1 MVTPVAFDANVAH
14 FVTFLDQGKTIYQS
28 AK

>member
-1 MVTPVAFDANVAH
+1 VTPVAFDADISH